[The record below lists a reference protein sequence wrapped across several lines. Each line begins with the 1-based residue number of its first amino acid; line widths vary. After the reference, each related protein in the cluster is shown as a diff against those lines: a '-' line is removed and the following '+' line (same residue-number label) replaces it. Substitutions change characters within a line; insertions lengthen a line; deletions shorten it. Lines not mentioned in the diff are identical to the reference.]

1 MQSAPKLTQI
11 VKSIKLSKDLW
22 QEKIYHCWNLGQ
34 KQGQGF
40 AIGDDYDLAKVAVI
54 KEGYN
59 VIVEWDDLV
68 VGTDLLTS
76 IIAVKQVY
84 GPWAIDITNYLLQS
98 NYSMVK
104 RNSLSRRIVQ

>member
-22 QEKIYHCWNLGQ
+22 KEKIDHSWYLGQ

-59 VIVEWDDLV
+59 LIAEWDDLV
-68 VGTDLLTS
+68 VGTDWISS
-76 IIAVKQVY
+76 IIAAKQVY
-84 GPWAIDITNYLLQS
+84 GPWAVDITNYLLQS
-98 NYSMVK
+98 NYFISEK
-104 RNSLSRRIVQ
+104 NSLFSRIVL